1 MFLFL
6 SLSHPVSVA
15 LKHSITPNPLYSIR
29 TCLHVDSP
37 APSSFPDSRH
47 PVHPRYD
54 ATFPTLLTRTMDLK
68 KLKKKKKIQ
77 KKKYN
82 KKSLSSR
89 FLLLGAEKPACSLE
103 KGWRD
108 KCAAHC
114 SVKSLTDCLV
124 SSGSNFHLVLFKAVC
139 RDEPLT
145 VFIPERESLHM
156 QYSLSSDFDW
166 RLWSVLRLYVS
177 TLLLPFVWH
186 PGQTFLA
193 SLNVC
198 KPLDHLW

>member
-1 MFLFL
+1 MFFF
-6 SLSHPVSVA
+6 VSVSPCLCSA
-15 LKHSITPNPLYSIR
+15 ETLHYSKPPLLHTDLSSCWLPGSLLFSWLKTSCPSQIWCNIPHSAHQN
-29 TCLHVDSP
+29 HG
-37 APSSFPDSRH
+37 F
-47 PVHPRYD
+47 
-54 ATFPTLLTRTMDLK
+54 K
-68 KLKKKKKIQ
+68 KKTLKKKKDD
-77 KKKYN
+77 
-82 KKSLSSR
+82 KKSLSSW
-89 FLLLGAEKPACSLE
+89 FLLLGVEKPACSLE

-145 VFIPERESLHM
+145 VFIPERESLHV

-177 TLLLPFVWH
+177 TLLLAFC
-186 PGQTFLA
+186 LA
-193 SLNVC
+193 SWSDLSGVFKC
-198 KPLDHLW
+198 P